1 MNFAA
6 VIYKPRGMSSSDV
19 VIKCRNA
26 VSKALGR
33 KIKCGHTGTLDPAAE
48 GVLVLG
54 FEKLTRLFDYVQQ
67 GKKTYIATFEFGK
80 STDTLDAEGT
90 VTGENCDYPYMQ
102 DVNKALKTFIGE
114 IDQVPPA
121 YSAVNVNGVRAY
133 KLARKGEEVEIAP
146 KKVKIYSLRPIYEYK
161 DGFDRVA
168 ELRLEIVCGSGT
180 YIRSICRDLAEKL
193 DVLAYMSAL
202 ERTGCAGFSKDEA
215 VSLEDF
221 LADPLAHTVS
231 DDEVLK
237 RFFPFFD
244 ADEVMARKL
253 KNGMTV
259 ACAADDGKFVVRH
272 DGNVIGIGAAKDGY
286 IKLETHL

>member
-6 VIYKPRGMSSSDV
+6 VIFKPRGMSSSDV

-26 VSKALGR
+26 VSKVLGR

-54 FEKLTRLFDYVQQ
+54 FEKFTRLFDYVQQ
-67 GKKTYIATFEFGK
+67 GKKTYIATFVFGK
-80 STDTLDAEGT
+80 STDTYDAEGK
-90 VTGENCDYPYMQ
+90 VTGENDDYPYMS
-102 DVNKALKTFIGE
+102 DVDRVLKTFVGE
-114 IDQVPPA
+114 TEQVPPA

-133 KLARKGEEVEIAP
+133 KLARKGEEVSIAP
-146 KKVKIYSLRPIYEYK
+146 KKVTIYSIRPISEDK

-168 ELRLEIVCGSGT
+168 ELKLEIVCGSGT

-193 DVLAYMSAL
+193 GVLAYMSAL
-202 ERTGCAGFSKDEA
+202 VRTGCAGFTQEESIPLA
-215 VSLEDF
+215 DF
-221 LADPLAHTVS
+221 LADPLSHIVK
-231 DDEVLK
+231 DGEVLK
-237 RFFPFFD
+237 RFFPFYE
-244 ADEVMARKL
+244 ADDESARKL

-259 ACAADDGKFVVRH
+259 ACGLDDGKYAVTHVGVVL
-272 DGNVIGIGAAKDGY
+272 GIGAVKGGY

>member
-237 RFFPFFD
+237 RFFPFLD

>member
-133 KLARKGEEVEIAP
+133 KLARKGEKVEITP

>member
-133 KLARKGEEVEIAP
+133 KLARKGKKVEIAP

-237 RFFPFFD
+237 RFFPFLD

>member
-133 KLARKGEEVEIAP
+133 KLARKGEKVEIAP

>member
-48 GVLVLG
+48 GVLVLW

-237 RFFPFFD
+237 RFFPFLD